1 MISVLIC
8 TYNRGS
14 LIGGTLHSLINR
26 QIIIPDEIIV
36 VNGGGKN
43 DCKIILENWKNSFKN
58 LKIIETE
65 NINLASS
72 RNIGLKYCLGDII
85 LLTDDDARPL
95 PDWTLKIVEAHKKF
109 PNAGAIGGNVI
120 NKNEITFRSRVA
132 DIATFPKNSSFTKVR
147 TVPGVNCSYKKEVV
161 EMVGEYDINLFRGE
175 DVDYNWRVIKK
186 GWDVYHIPEIIVN
199 HIGRP
204 TFYGLLYQHYMY
216 GRAHY
221 LVRTKWPD
229 MYSHYPLKIDSISS
243 VIKYIVSW
251 TFIPVYDALDKTNKL
266 NDEPNGFEFFV
277 FLLINIFNRIG
288 SFTQRFFY

>member
-8 TYNRGS
+8 TYNRGN

-26 QIIIPDEIIV
+26 QIMIPDEIIV

-120 NKNEITFRSRVA
+120 NKNEMNFDLKSYIIKKIRNLGIKKIIFRSYDTFR
-132 DIATFPKNSSFTKVR
+132 DEKNFF
-147 TVPGVNCSYKKEVV
+147 SYRRSLLFKEK
-161 EMVGEYDINLFRGE
+161 D
-175 DVDYNWRVIKK
+175 
-186 GWDVYHIPEIIVN
+186 
-199 HIGRP
+199 
-204 TFYGLLYQHYMY
+204 Y
-216 GRAHY
+216 GRC
-221 LVRTKWPD
+221 
-229 MYSHYPLKIDSISS
+229 IS
-243 VIKYIVSW
+243 VISIN
-251 TFIPVYDALDKTNKL
+251 NK
-266 NDEPNGFEFFV
+266 
-277 FLLINIFNRIG
+277 
-288 SFTQRFFY
+288 